1 MTSTKRIGA
10 IILAAGGSVRM
21 GSPKQLLKFEGTT
34 LLRRVARSAIDADC
48 DPVIVVTG
56 SASKNVG
63 EEFDGL
69 DVHEIF
75 NAQWPTGMASSIKVG
90 IDEIT
95 RTDPDV
101 DAVVML
107 VCDQP
112 HVTAELLRLLITAYR
127 STTKKTIV
135 ASKYGEDFGVPAL
148 FDKKH
153 FAELAELE
161 GDRGAKAI
169 IKKHARDAEFVDFPE
184 GIIDVDTPADFKRLT
199 SGDPG

>member
-1 MTSTKRIGA
+1 MSSTNSIGA
-10 IILAAGGSVRM
+10 IVLAAGGSIRM
-21 GSPKQLLKFEGTT
+21 GSPKQLLSFEGIT
-34 LLRRVARSAIDADC
+34 LIRRAAISAIDAKC

-56 SASKNVG
+56 AASEAVRG
-63 EEFDGL
+63 ELDAL

-75 NAQWPTGMASSIKVG
+75 NAEWQTGMASSIKVG

-95 RTDPDV
+95 RADPDV

-112 HVTAELLRLLITAYR
+112 HVTAELIWILITAYR
-127 STTKKTIV
+127 STTTSIA

-153 FAELAELE
+153 FAELAALE

-169 IKKHARDAEFVDFPE
+169 IKKHARDAEFLDFPE
-184 GIIDVDTPADFKRLT
+184 GVIDVDTVDDFRRLT
-199 SGDPG
+199 SRNPG